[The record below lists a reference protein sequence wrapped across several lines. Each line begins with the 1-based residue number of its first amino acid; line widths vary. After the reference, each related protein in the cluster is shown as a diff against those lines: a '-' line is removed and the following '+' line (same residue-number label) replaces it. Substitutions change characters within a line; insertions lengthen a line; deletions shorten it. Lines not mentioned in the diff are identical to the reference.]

1 MPEER
6 GVSSGLQSVNIA
18 QALME
23 EDLEREL
30 ARNEA
35 ANRMAKER
43 EEQALA
49 ARLRAETSQKM
60 MQEMMRKYELMREKL
75 EYTKKHLDDTNEKIS
90 IQDKLTNKIIDMK

>member
-1 MPEER
+1 
-6 GVSSGLQSVNIA
+6 
-18 QALME
+18 ME

-49 ARLRAETSQKM
+49 ARKRYLSAISFYKIRCFNF
-60 MQEMMRKYELMREKL
+60 L
-75 EYTKKHLDDTNEKIS
+75 EEFLKGLYRVIDKPTVATNYNCYIKPCLS
-90 IQDKLTNKIIDMK
+90 N